1 MNKKLLLLAV
11 PLALVFGGCQSYTKP
26 PMAVKHSMYTDIPDE
41 EKTLFPAETG
51 LLTLAK
57 AQEIALNNNPDF
69 LRTKFAI
76 DSARARYYQSFSSY
90 APTLNAGMSVN
101 QSFSKVTSSSSGE
114 KPWNFST
121 SVGPSFSGSLLIFD
135 SLGREMNILAQ
146 KYSLN
151 ASKEAQEDSRRLL
164 LRSVAYAYNDV
175 QLAISQKAIAQAQ
188 IDYSKKMLKEAEDK
202 YDAGSALL
210 SDVLNFRITLKNGE
224 LELIRTE
231 YNIRSAKYV
240 LAGTLGITDGTIPD
254 TVEFDEVRLPE
265 NEALADVTVYL
276 DNALANRP
284 DLKQF
289 RDRLENAK
297 YTFWKSLTAFGP
309 TVNANYNLGYSWN
322 RTQNRLD
329 RTITTKSGSW
339 SFNYG
344 ISANWNIFN
353 GFSDYFT
360 ALQSYANL
368 ADFDYQLAKTW
379 LTVVTDVRTAYDNYV
394 TNIEKA
400 HISRDIFQLTHDTR
414 DLVENEYKAGTALV
428 TRLNEAENSVIS
440 AQHSLLSAVINAS
453 NAKAQLEAA
462 VYAFSDR
469 EDEAKPNDAPA
480 SGETISSFAKLNGSG
495 ENSSGEA
502 EKAEDASSSGSAA
515 QPGPAAVPAEQQ
527 PGV

>member
-1 MNKKLLLLAV
+1 MNKKLILLAV
-11 PLALVFGGCQSYTKP
+11 PIALVFGGCQSYTKP
-26 PMAVKHSMYTDIPDE
+26 PMAVTHSMYTDVPDE
-41 EKTLFPAETG
+41 EKTLFPAETN

-57 AQEIALNNNPDF
+57 AQEIALANNPDF
-69 LRTKFAI
+69 LRVKFSI
-76 DSARARYYQSFSSY
+76 DSARARFYQSFSSY
-90 APTLNAGMSVN
+90 APTLNAGVSVS

-114 KPWNFST
+114 KPWTFST
-121 SVGPSFSGSLLIFD
+121 NVGPSLSGSLLIFD
-135 SLGREMNILAQ
+135 SLGRELNILAQ
-146 KYSLN
+146 KYNLD
-151 ASKEAQEDSRRLL
+151 AAKEAQEDARRLL

-175 QLAISQKAIAQAQ
+175 QQAITQKEIAQAQ

-240 LAGTLGITDGTIPD
+240 LAGTLGITDGTIPE
-254 TVEFDEVRLPE
+254 TVEFEEIRMPE
-265 NEALADVTVYL
+265 NEVLADVTVYL
-276 DNALANRP
+276 DSALANRP
-284 DLKQF
+284 DLKQY
-289 RDRLENAK
+289 RDRLETAK

-309 TVNANYNLGYSWN
+309 TVNGNYSLGYSWN
-322 RTQNRLD
+322 RNQTRLD
-329 RTITTKSGSW
+329 RTTTSWSGSW

-344 ISANWNIFN
+344 VSANWNIFN

-360 ALQSYANL
+360 ALQSYASL
-368 ADFDYQLAKTW
+368 ADSDYQLAQTW

-440 AQHSLLSAVINAS
+440 AQHNLLSAVINAS
-453 NAKAQLEAA
+453 NARAQLEAA

-469 EDEAKPNDAPA
+469 EEKAQPETTPA
-480 SGETISSFAKLNGSG
+480 SGETVSSAAKLNGNEG
-495 ENSSGEA
+495 DE
-502 EKAEDASSSGSAA
+502 EKAEESNSGSA
-515 QPGPAAVPAEQQ
+515 QPAPAAVPAGEQT
-527 PGV
+527 GV